1 MHKSLN
7 NYHMKKS
14 IPLFLACGTLVS
26 FAFVKPIPKTTKQ
39 INVVIDAG
47 HGGTDFGATSSSGT
61 EKLIVEQ
68 ITKKIKSLNK
78 NENVI
83 VHLTRNEDKNLSLS
97 YRATIINTIKPD
109 LVLSLHVN
117 KSANVAKSGMEFYVA
132 NESVACEKSAVIAN
146 ALCTKFMQNNNLPSS
161 AVKKAPFF
169 ILKKSVVPAIVVE
182 LGYLSNLT
190 DRAYLMNEKEQDKIA
205 ATILSFVSELK

>member
-1 MHKSLN
+1 MN
-7 NYHMKKS
+7 KS
-14 IPLFLACGTLVS
+14 IPLFLACATLVS
-26 FAFVKPIPKTTKQ
+26 FAFVKPITKTTKQ

-68 ITKKIKSLNK
+68 ITTKIKFFNK

-83 VHLTRNEDKNLSLS
+83 VHLTRNEDKYISLS
-97 YRATIINTIKPD
+97 DRTAIINNIKPD

-117 KSANVAKSGMEFYVA
+117 QSANLAKSGMEFYVA
-132 NESVACEKSAVIAN
+132 NESVASEKSAVIAN
-146 ALCTKFMQNNNLPSS
+146 ALRTKFSQNNTLKSS
-161 AVKKAPFF
+161 EVKKAPFF
-169 ILKKSVVPAIVVE
+169 ILKKSVVPAIVIE

-190 DRAYLMNEKEQDKIA
+190 DRAHLMDEKEQDKIA
-205 ATILSFVSELK
+205 STILSFVSELK

>member
-1 MHKSLN
+1 MN
-7 NYHMKKS
+7 KS
-14 IPLFLACGTLVS
+14 IPLFLACATLVS
-26 FAFVKPIPKTTKQ
+26 FAFVKPITKTTKQ

-68 ITKKIKSLNK
+68 ITTKIKFLNK

-83 VHLTRNEDKNLSLS
+83 VHLTRNEDKYISLS
-97 YRATIINTIKPD
+97 DRTAIINNIKPD

-117 KSANVAKSGMEFYVA
+117 QSANLAKSGMEFYVA
-132 NESVACEKSAVIAN
+132 NESVASEKSAVIAN
-146 ALCTKFMQNNNLPSS
+146 ALRTKFSQNNTLKSS
-161 AVKKAPFF
+161 EVKKAPFF
-169 ILKKSVVPAIVVE
+169 ILKKSVVPAIVIE

-190 DRAYLMNEKEQDKIA
+190 DRAHLMDEKEQDKIA
-205 ATILSFVSELK
+205 STILSFVSELK